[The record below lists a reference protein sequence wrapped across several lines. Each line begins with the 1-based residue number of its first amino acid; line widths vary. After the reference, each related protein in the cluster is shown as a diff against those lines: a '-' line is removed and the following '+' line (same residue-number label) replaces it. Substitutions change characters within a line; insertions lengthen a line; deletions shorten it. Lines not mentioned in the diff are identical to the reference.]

1 MHRSEGVHLCACIHI
16 CLWRCSTAHFQVICH
31 GTKSTP
37 KNILKMDN
45 PDDRRKDL
53 HNWKSGAKWREQ
65 QKPVSPSTWAFW
77 SFAGLGVLHFVVG
90 GFGRP
95 VIVCNPPPSQLIAL
109 LLSFLCSR
117 ANDPESHTCVAST
130 ISRALCSLFVHQIS
144 LPRALSRRSFFL
156 ISFEWTYF
164 NKDAQNTRVR
174 YNRFLFLKEV
184 VC

>member
-1 MHRSEGVHLCACIHI
+1 MVLSQHRKIYWKWTILTIGEKIYTIEKVEQNEG
-16 CLWRCSTAHFQVICH
+16 SN
-31 GTKSTP
+31 KSQY
-37 KNILKMDN
+37 
-45 PDDRRKDL
+45 
-53 HNWKSGAKWREQ
+53 H
-65 QKPVSPSTWAFW
+65 PVDEHS
-77 SFAGLGVLHFVVG
+77 GVLLVWEFFTLLSG

-156 ISFEWTYF
+156 ICFEWTYF

-174 YNRFLFLKEV
+174 YNHFLFLKEV